1 MIQEAQAV
9 LNHYNFSINDVHHWI
24 WLYRDLWTNGPVAWI
39 STDPQVKGQTEKNGV
54 HLIWDI
60 SQLQFTAHSVTL
72 TKCHLCCLRSQT
84 HWKKKYNLSSFHSFS
99 LVHLH
104 LSSYLLYASDRPE
117 GTSTPLT
124 RWSSDG
130 EARGVQQFFSPTL
143 PSSYCQRLLSHK
155 DIWMNQYTHRLG
167 KGSSTPPPFQTH
179 THHHDPL

>member
-1 MIQEAQAV
+1 MALSRP
-9 LNHYNFSINDVHHWI
+9 LNKWACS
-24 WLYRDLWTNGPVAWI
+24 LDLNWPT
-39 STDPQVKGQTEKNGV
+39 SQRTDRKKWRSSNLG
-54 HLIWDI
+54 H
-60 SQLQFTAHSVTL
+60 FSVTIHC
-72 TKCHLCCLRSQT
+72 TLCNTDEVPPLLFAKSNPL
-84 HWKKKYNLSSFHSFS
+84 KKKYNLSSFHSFS

-143 PSSYCQRLLSHK
+143 PSSYCQWLLSHK